1 MNYWLLALL
10 VLISYF
16 IGNINFGKILSKRQN
31 VDITKTG
38 SGNSGATNMFR
49 TFGAKLGYLTLVL
62 DALKGVT
69 AALLGLLLVGGT
81 PAEARIAMY
90 ACGLSAV
97 IGHIFPIIYKFKGG
111 KGIATCL
118 GVFLVAQPIVT
129 LITFVFLFIYVWF
142 FKYVSVASLLLTT
155 VIIVYE
161 NVTMAEPNLTI
172 SLLTFTIWCLTWFAH
187 RSNIGRLLFGSE
199 NPTNIQAKIFRDKK
213 AQQKR
218 EIKADQKAEK
228 IEIKYEKREERAEHK
243 LEKKLTRTNDK
254 NSKTKKSK
262 SKKKNSKSKS
272 KQSKSSK
279 HK

>member
-62 DALKGVT
+62 DALKGVS
-69 AALLGLLLVGGT
+69 AALLGYFLVGAT
-81 PAEARIAMY
+81 PIECRIAMY
-90 ACGLSAV
+90 ACGLSAIV
-97 IGHIFPIIYKFKGG
+97 GHIFPVIYRFKGG

-161 NVTMAEPNLTI
+161 NLTMTEPDLTI

-187 RSNIGRLLFGSE
+187 RANIGRLLFGRE
-199 NPTNIQAKIFRDKK
+199 NPTNIQAKIFKDKK
-213 AQQKR
+213 TQQKR

-228 IEIKYEKREERAEHK
+228 IEIKFEKKEEKAELK
-243 LEKKLTRTNDK
+243 LEKKLIKST
-254 NSKTKKSK
+254 TKKSTKKKYK
-262 SKKKNSKSKS
+262 SKKKTTKSKS
-272 KQSKSSK
+272 KQNKTAK
-279 HK
+279 HN

>member
-10 VLISYF
+10 ILISYF

-31 VDITKTG
+31 IDITKTG

-62 DALKGVT
+62 DALKGVVS
-69 AALLGLLLVGGT
+69 ALLGLFLIGGT
-81 PAEARIAMY
+81 GIECRIAMY

-97 IGHIFPIIYKFKGG
+97 VGHIFPIIYKFKGG

-161 NVTMAEPNLTI
+161 NLTMPEPNLTI
-172 SLLTFTIWCLTWFAH
+172 SLITFTIWCLTWFAH
-187 RSNIGRLLFGSE
+187 RANIGRLLFGRE

-213 AQQKR
+213 TQQKR
-218 EIKADQKAEK
+218 EEKLDQKAEK
-228 IEIKYEKREERAEHK
+228 IEIRYEKREEKAELK
-243 LEKKLTRTNDK
+243 LEKKLTKST
-254 NSKTKKSK
+254 KTKKHK
-262 SKKKNSKSKS
+262 SKKKNKKTKL
-272 KQSKSSK
+272 KQSKTSK

>member
-10 VLISYF
+10 ILISYL
-16 IGNINFGKILSKRQN
+16 IGNINFGKILSKRKN

-49 TFGAKLGYLTLVL
+49 TFGAKLGYLTLIL
-62 DALKGVT
+62 DALKGII
-69 AALLGLLLVGGT
+69 AALLGLLLIGGT
-81 PAEARIAMY
+81 PIECRIAMF

-97 IGHIFPIIYKFKGG
+97 VGHIFPIVYKFKGG

-155 VIIVYE
+155 VILVYE
-161 NVTMAEPNLTI
+161 NLTMPEPNLTI
-172 SLLTFTIWCLTWFAH
+172 SLITFTIWCLTWFAH
-187 RSNIGRLLFGSE
+187 RANIGRLLFGRE

-213 AQQKR
+213 TQQKR
-218 EIKADQKAEK
+218 EEKLDQRAEK
-228 IEIKYEKREERAEHK
+228 IEIKYEKREEKAELK
-243 LEKKLTRTNDK
+243 LEKKLTKSNSRNNK
-254 NSKTKKSK
+254 NKKYKSRKKIKKT
-262 SKKKNSKSKS
+262 KS
-272 KQSKSSK
+272 KQTKSTK